1 MLDFEDDDE
10 TSSASDEV
18 DEVTAYLQTRSPPEV
33 SILSWWKDEAGRLPK
48 LSTLARQLLAIP
60 ATSAASER
68 SFSAAGCTVSARRT
82 ALAPET
88 VDNIMFIHSNNVHG

>member
-1 MLDFEDDDE
+1 M
-10 TSSASDEV
+10 TS
-18 DEVTAYLQTRSPPEV
+18 YLRTRPPTDV
-33 SILSWWKDEAGRLPK
+33 NVLSWWKEEATHFPK

-60 ATSAASER
+60 ATSTASQR

-88 VDNIMFIHSNNVHG
+88 VDNILFIHSNDVIV